1 MADVGGATPLIALDT
16 VVIDSE
22 TTSLDPAKARIV
34 EIAAVRLTAGRVDS
48 ADPFRRLVRPD
59 EPIPA
64 AAVAIHHIDDGK
76 VADAPA
82 FEQVWPDLLAFMG
95 ETVLIGH
102 SLGFDLA
109 VLKREC
115 QRAETPFRPPRTLDI
130 RLLAEVV
137 QPNLASFTLEGLSSW
152 LGVEIKDRHSALG
165 DAVATAHIFSAL
177 VPRLREAGVR
187 TLGEAMEACRTLT
200 EALDQQH
207 RAGWL
212 EAPARIDA
220 ERTLSRIDSYPYRHR
235 VRDVMRVPAKFVP
248 AGTSIGDAL
257 ARLMEERISGRWAG
271 GSTRR
276 GPVRPLKLPTIS
288 KFTPLQRPYNT
299 RYVPVTFGGT
309 AGGSGGGGGQNAV
322 DSKARGQGEQGR
334 WATS

>member
-1 MADVGGATPLIALDT
+1 MADVGGATPLIALDA

-34 EIAAVRLTAGRVDS
+34 EIAAVRLVAGRVDT
-48 ADPFRRLVRPD
+48 AHAFRRLVRPD

-82 FEQVWPDLLAFMG
+82 FEQVWPELLAFMG

-102 SLGFDLA
+102 SVGFDLA

-115 QRAETPFRPPRTLDI
+115 QRADTPFRPPRTLDT
-130 RLLAEVV
+130 RLLAQVV

-152 LGVEIKDRHSALG
+152 LGVEIKERHSALG

-187 TLGEAMEACRTLT
+187 TLGEAMEACRALT
-200 EALDQQH
+200 E
-207 RAGWL
+207 RAR
-212 EAPARIDA
+212 PAA
-220 ERTLSRIDSYPYRHR
+220 SR
-235 VRDVMRVPAKFVP
+235 
-248 AGTSIGDAL
+248 GL
-257 ARLMEERISGRWAG
+257 ARGAG
-271 GSTRR
+271 PRR
-276 GPVRPLKLPTIS
+276 C
-288 KFTPLQRPYNT
+288 
-299 RYVPVTFGGT
+299 
-309 AGGSGGGGGQNAV
+309 
-322 DSKARGQGEQGR
+322 
-334 WATS
+334 